1 MKRKRDKVREGKRD
15 KEREVREGKR
25 EKEREVREGK
35 REKGGTKTERT
46 DGKKQSGEAGYCIQ
60 VF

>member
-1 MKRKRDKVREGKRD
+1 MKRKRDKVRAGKRD
-15 KEREVREGKR
+15 
-25 EKEREVREGK
+25 KEREVREGK